1 MISQIDKE
9 NVKMTS
15 EEIKL
20 ELFKRRREITMAGIA
35 RNLGVTRQA
44 VQVVVDRRQTS
55 QRIAAAV
62 SAAIERPLEEVFPEM
77 AECADRRR
85 SACS

>member
-1 MISQIDKE
+1 
-9 NVKMTS
+9 MTS

-62 SAAIERPLEEVFPEM
+62 AEAIERPIEEVFPEL
-77 AECADRRR
+77 AEGYDRRR
-85 SACS
+85 TACN